1 MASIFGKNFKTFD
14 ELKSTLEKNVYLVP
28 FLLAIGY
35 WLLAIGVIFTL
46 LTDSENFMK
55 LYGFTSA
62 AFVYV
67 KNV

>member
-28 FLLAIGY
+28 FLLAIG
-35 WLLAIGVIFTL
+35 VIFTV

>member
-35 WLLAIGVIFTL
+35 WLLAIGYWL
-46 LTDSENFMK
+46 LASYLPCLLILK
-55 LYGFTSA
+55 IL
-62 AFVYV
+62 
-67 KNV
+67 

>member
-28 FLLAIGY
+28 F
-35 WLLAIGVIFTL
+35 LLAIGVIFTL

>member
-28 FLLAIGY
+28 FLLAICY
-35 WLLAIGVIFTL
+35 WLLAIGVIFTV

>member
-35 WLLAIGVIFTL
+35 WLLAIGYWRHI
-46 LTDSENFMK
+46 
-55 LYGFTSA
+55 YRA
-62 AFVYV
+62 Y
-67 KNV
+67 

>member
-1 MASIFGKNFKTFD
+1 MASIFVKNFKTFD

-28 FLLAIGY
+28 F
-35 WLLAIGVIFTL
+35 LLAIGVIFTL